1 MESQISLDEEQFN
14 DFLRCLTNLKEIC
27 NDVDIRNGVVRQ
39 RSNDL
44 TSIFEMDM
52 TSIIGEASIPITN
65 LKKKLDLMKSFAGSE
80 VTIDITEEESESESF
95 FSFADGVT
103 SVKFIFPSIEFMDNK
118 FMSEEEL
125 ENIFNLQEDDLFL
138 SDDLST
144 KITEKIRIFADNFNT
159 QAIQVKFNQD
169 KAAITASTQSKDQ
182 FAKFKSD
189 IATNIEFN
197 GNYISNLSTIPFSIE
212 HDTELNLKCINHH
225 HKM

>member
-1 MESQISLDEEQFN
+1 
-14 DFLRCLTNLKEIC
+14 
-27 NDVDIRNGVVRQ
+27 
-39 RSNDL
+39 
-44 TSIFEMDM
+44 MDM

-118 FMSEEEL
+118 L
-125 ENIFNLQEDDLFL
+125 CQKKNLKNIFNLQEDDLFL

-169 KAAITASTQSKDQ
+169 KAAILHPLNQKINLQNSKVILLQ
-182 FAKFKSD
+182 
-189 IATNIEFN
+189 TLNLN
-197 GNYISNLSTIPFSIE
+197 GNYISNLSTIPF
-212 HDTELNLKCINHH
+212 
-225 HKM
+225 